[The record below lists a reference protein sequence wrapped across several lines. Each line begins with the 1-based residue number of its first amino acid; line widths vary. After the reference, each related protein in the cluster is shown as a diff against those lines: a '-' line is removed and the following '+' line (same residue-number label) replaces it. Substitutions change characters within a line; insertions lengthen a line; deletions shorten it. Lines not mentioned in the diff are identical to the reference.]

1 MSLLEELKRTE
12 SLQGEE
18 LDNAL
23 LDIRNT
29 YTSEEERKVMKEYL
43 EASYASIREE
53 LAEVREE
60 IMELSLRK
68 QLGDVYDVLPLSYIA
83 EKYFK
88 RTRSWLYQR
97 LNGYKVNGKVCSFT
111 EEEKATFRMAARDV
125 AQMISSAQFV

>member
-1 MSLLEELKRTE
+1 MNLLEELKRTE

-23 LDIRNT
+23 LDIRNK
-29 YTSEEERKVMKEYL
+29 YTSEEDRKVMKEYL
-43 EASYASIREE
+43 EASYASIKKE

-60 IMELSLRK
+60 IQELSLRK
-68 QLGDVYDVLPLSYIA
+68 QLGEVYEVLPLAYIA

-88 RTRSWLYQR
+88 RSRSWLYQR

-111 EEEKATFRMAARDV
+111 EEERDTFCRAARDV